1 MNGLPSL
8 STRVATLLAQAGEC
22 RSSQNIYTQL
32 LESRALARAQQIDTQ
47 HGAGPADARWPL
59 HGVIVAIKDN
69 IDVRE
74 CETSCGSLALERP
87 AAADDAAIVTR
98 VERLGAIVIGKTN
111 LDEAAL
117 GASGRNARFG
127 RCVNPKHPD
136 RLSGGSSSGSAA
148 AVAAGHVNLGVGTD
162 TLGSVRIPAALC
174 GIVGFKP
181 THAMLAMTGVA
192 PLHPPFDTL
201 GLLTGSLQ
209 DAAHAASALLNST
222 GLTGSGQRGPEG
234 ATALRLLVLPDSTL
248 SWVEDGVADAYRRCV
263 RLLQTSAAVQ
273 IQELPRF
280 EFVTVA
286 RAAFWEVASS
296 FARTLAARGMALAGH
311 PSAKAP
317 AHAQASAVLGV
328 ELRQLLQRALA
339 LPDAVILD
347 GQRLLHSA
355 ARFLHEQLLGADA
368 LLTPTCPV
376 GGVGAQDALPNAIAA
391 FTAPANLAGLPA
403 LAWPQAVGVQ
413 HTVSLQLIASAGDD
427 LRLLAMADRID
438 RLLGTGVLPT
448 NLLQR

>member
-1 MNGLPSL
+1 LNGLPSL
-8 STRVATLLAQAGEC
+8 STRVATLLAQAGES
-22 RSSQNIYTQL
+22 RSGQNIYTQL

-47 HGAGPADARWPL
+47 HAAAPADSGARWPL

-74 CETSCGSLALERP
+74 CETSCGSLALARP
-87 AAADDAAIVTR
+87 AARDDAAIVTR

-127 RCVNPKHPD
+127 RCINPLHPD

-148 AVAAGHVNLGVGTD
+148 AVAAGHVNLGIGTD

-209 DAAHAASALLNST
+209 DAAHAAGALLNST
-222 GLTGSGQRGPEG
+222 GQRAPEG
-234 ATALRLLVLPDSTL
+234 AMTMRLMVLPEATL

-280 EFVTVA
+280 EFVTLA
-286 RAAFWEVASS
+286 RAAFWEVAGG
-296 FARTLAARGMALAGH
+296 FARTLVARGMALAEY
-311 PSAKAP
+311 PSAQAP
-317 AHAQASAVLGV
+317 AHAHAQASTALGA
-328 ELRQLLQRALA
+328 ELRQLLQRALS
-339 LPDAVILD
+339 LPSAVILD

-355 ARFLHEQLLGADA
+355 AQFLHEQLLGADA

-376 GGVGAQDALPNAIAA
+376 NGVGAQDALPNAIAA

-403 LAWPQAVGVQ
+403 LAWPQAVGPQ
-413 HTVSLQLIASAGDD
+413 RTVSLQLIGRTGDD

-438 RLLGTGVLPT
+438 RLL
-448 NLLQR
+448 QR